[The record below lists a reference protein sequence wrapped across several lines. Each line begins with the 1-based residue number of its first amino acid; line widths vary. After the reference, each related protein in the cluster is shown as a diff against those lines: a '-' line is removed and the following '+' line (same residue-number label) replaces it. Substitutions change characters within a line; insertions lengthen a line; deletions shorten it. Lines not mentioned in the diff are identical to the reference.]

1 MSSEI
6 EFAGKR
12 WNNNICYVHENKM
25 VDFQDLFVYTVEYSF
40 TLFYKMLHG
49 FIPLCL
55 F

>member
-6 EFAGKR
+6 EFSGKR
-12 WNNNICYVHENKM
+12 RNNNICYVHENKM
-25 VDFQDLFVYTVEYSF
+25 VDFQDLFVYTMEYSF